1 MVEDS
6 EKDIILQWGGETSDW
21 SLYLM
26 QILRSDSTAVSVS
39 CVGSSWALLYW
50 WDFKVP
56 PISSF
61 YSSHRLSLDNPSIL
75 MNSSP
80 HCKIYTSSLDSSLEP
95 QMPLHIGLSHP
106 VGTQRP
112 CGQFDWHFIHPFPR
126 PVYFIIL
133 YSLSEVLAPLA
144 KQIWNREITFASS
157 FIPNKS
163 HSLNH

>member
-1 MVEDS
+1 MERRDFRLKLVSNADLE
-6 EKDIILQWGGETSDW
+6 IWLYCCFCFLCGLLLGPFILMGLQ
-21 SLYLM
+21 
-26 QILRSDSTAVSVS
+26 
-39 CVGSSWALLYW
+39 
-50 WDFKVP
+50 VP

-61 YSSHRLSLDNPSIL
+61 YSSRRLSLDNPSIF

-80 HCKIYTSSLDSSLEP
+80 YCKIYTSSLDSSLEP

-112 CGQFDWHFIHPFPR
+112 RGQFDWHFIHPFPH

-144 KQIWNREITFASS
+144 KQIWNREVTFASS